1 MVSGFVLRVLG
12 VVFGVWGLVV
22 EGFGFSFEGFVLWV
36 LGLASGLYLVFGVL
50 EGFGFGFGSV
60 GLCLG
65 RLGSKLVLR
74 AWGLVLMVLGLI
86 WGLGWRANAFEA
98 SCWVSFVFSV

>member
-1 MVSGFVLRVLG
+1 M
-12 VVFGVWGLVV
+12 VFGVWCFVV

-36 LGLASGLYLVFGVL
+36 WGLASGLYLVFGVL

-74 AWGLVLMVLGLI
+74 AWGLVLMVLGLVL
-86 WGLGWRANAFEA
+86 GLGWRANAFEA